1 MAEISPHVYL
11 GNDEDANNVE
21 SLLSQ
26 GIKYVCVL
34 GKYTEHLH
42 PARLF
47 HQKFPVEDHQ
57 GFNLSAY
64 FDDIYDYIDDCLD
77 RGKKVLLHA
86 KAANGLGAA
95 VALMW
100 LIKSEGMTYN
110 KAWFHLKS
118 LFPNASPNSGFVRQL
133 KDLEA
138 SIASVNPGF
147 EKTRTF
153 PAQPNKKTKNL
164 ANTHQAYEY
173 TNNTLGEDQKEPIN
187 KYTFTR
193 APATVYYDVPRQNFT
208 ANATSLRFAPQENKT
223 FTPSPHYPVSGNFY
237 HHPTSSIPH
246 ERYVENKPELT
257 TKFTPK
263 TSLNFYKD
271 NIAKTHATLNSD
283 FQGNFVKHDTAQT
296 LENRK

>member
-100 LIKSEGMTYN
+100 LMKSEGMTYN

-118 LFPNASPNSGFVRQL
+118 LFPNASPNSGFVR
-133 KDLEA
+133 
-138 SIASVNPGF
+138 
-147 EKTRTF
+147 
-153 PAQPNKKTKNL
+153 
-164 ANTHQAYEY
+164 
-173 TNNTLGEDQKEPIN
+173 
-187 KYTFTR
+187 
-193 APATVYYDVPRQNFT
+193 
-208 ANATSLRFAPQENKT
+208 
-223 FTPSPHYPVSGNFY
+223 
-237 HHPTSSIPH
+237 
-246 ERYVENKPELT
+246 
-257 TKFTPK
+257 
-263 TSLNFYKD
+263 
-271 NIAKTHATLNSD
+271 
-283 FQGNFVKHDTAQT
+283 
-296 LENRK
+296 